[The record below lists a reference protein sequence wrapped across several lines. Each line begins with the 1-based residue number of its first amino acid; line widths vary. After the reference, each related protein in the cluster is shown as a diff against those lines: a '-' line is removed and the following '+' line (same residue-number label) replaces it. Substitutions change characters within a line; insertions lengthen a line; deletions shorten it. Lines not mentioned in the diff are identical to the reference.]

1 MDREV
6 DARWERFKASLAQH
20 LKTVPCKASAPLDKY
35 YDAAKKVLNTAERYE
50 ETNNQRSTY
59 MFYYRFAS
67 LCVHTIASH
76 PRYHDRLFREE
87 KIWAIEETKKAMN
100 ELENIKASMRESWK
114 ADLLDRERRAS
125 ERAAEEEER
134 KRKEKQRIEKE
145 KIKADSETKI
155 ESPPKL
161 DSPISKSDSTYL
173 DAMRSL
179 NIGSNLYPV
188 KSETEY
194 NTPPSPTQRSPAD
207 AAASSSKRK
216 SGIYPV
222 LEEPSSKSK
231 PTTSSSSSLYPSLDE
246 LNNKSHP
253 PKPPSYDNVEMK
265 KSKNNLPPP
274 SYDDISSGVAKN
286 KKKEK
291 NIVSVRIPPNTRPGQ
306 MLQVR
311 DPETGR
317 IFKISVPLNHP
328 CRPGDVIQ
336 VRIPS
341 QKQQHQPPQHTSS
354 RGTTSSS
361 ISPQRPP
368 GRFHSPKEI
377 LDAPRGFSLLPSYKT
392 HPIRSTA
399 TGFRHQSLISSKRP
413 LNVTPLTG
421 FRSLL
426 CHSLYQADHLQQVT
440 PSKVHSFLLH

>member
-20 LKTVPCKASAPLDKY
+20 LKTVPCKATAPLDKY
-35 YDAAKKVLNTAERYE
+35 YDAAKKVLSTAERYE

-125 ERAAEEEER
+125 ERAAEEER
-134 KRKEKQRIEKE
+134 KRKEKERMEKE
-145 KIKADSETKI
+145 KLKADSETKI
-155 ESPPKL
+155 VSPPKL

-179 NIGSNLYPV
+179 NIGRNLYPV
-188 KSETEY
+188 KSETEN
-194 NTPPSPTQRSPAD
+194 NTPASPTQRSPAD

-222 LEEPSSKSK
+222 LEEPTLPDPKSK
-231 PTTSSSSSLYPSLDE
+231 PTTSSSSLYPSLDE
-246 LNNKSHP
+246 LNTNHS
-253 PKPPSYDNVEMK
+253 PKPPSYDNVAKK
-265 KSKNNLPPP
+265 KSTTNLPPP
-274 SYDDISSGVAKN
+274 SYDDISSSSVAKD
-286 KKKEK
+286 KK

-317 IFKISVPLNHP
+317 IFKISVRGVRARGVRAHILTRNNISRAFSPFLGFAIDRHDA
-328 CRPGDVIQ
+328 RTQ
-336 VRIPS
+336 VR
-341 QKQQHQPPQHTSS
+341 
-354 RGTTSSS
+354 
-361 ISPQRPP
+361 
-368 GRFHSPKEI
+368 
-377 LDAPRGFSLLPSYKT
+377 FSF
-392 HPIRSTA
+392 TA
-399 TGFRHQSLISSKRP
+399 
-413 LNVTPLTG
+413 
-421 FRSLL
+421 
-426 CHSLYQADHLQQVT
+426 
-440 PSKVHSFLLH
+440 